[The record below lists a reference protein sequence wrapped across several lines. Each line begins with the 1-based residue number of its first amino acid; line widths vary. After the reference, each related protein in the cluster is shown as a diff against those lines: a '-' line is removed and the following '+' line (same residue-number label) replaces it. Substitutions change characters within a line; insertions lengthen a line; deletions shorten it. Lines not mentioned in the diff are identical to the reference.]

1 MGSPMGPS
9 IAKLFMYA
17 LEKKFLDDYPPQFKP
32 IMYRRYVDNT
42 FCLFKNEDHVDPF
55 LDHIVVVEA
64 EKQDSVLFELYF
76 NKQRKMHIKHSTNF
90 LSFLPTLTTPHN
102 NWPQIVESLIKRTT
116 RFYYN
121 CACQNDVPNT
131 RVFYDITTHTNYCN
145 SSIKLTA
152 EKEVNNSLPF
162 LDILIQKDA
171 NNSPLAFVG
180 NQHLLVCM

>member
-1 MGSPMGPS
+1 MGPS
-9 IAKLFMYA
+9 MAKLFMYA

-76 NKQRKMHIKHSTNF
+76 NKPRKMHIKHSTNF

-131 RVFYDITTHTNYCN
+131 GVFYDITTVINIFELCYTLPTICIH
-145 SSIKLTA
+145 SI
-152 EKEVNNSLPF
+152 F
-162 LDILIQKDA
+162 
-171 NNSPLAFVG
+171 
-180 NQHLLVCM
+180 